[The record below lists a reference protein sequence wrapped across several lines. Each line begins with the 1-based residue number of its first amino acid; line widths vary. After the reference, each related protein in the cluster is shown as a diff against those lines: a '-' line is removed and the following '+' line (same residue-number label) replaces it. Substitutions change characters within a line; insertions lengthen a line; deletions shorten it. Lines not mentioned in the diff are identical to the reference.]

1 MPSTSSRKSSS
12 RRGRNKNKTKPKIN
26 YSTTTT
32 RPNASVYSDPSKVWS
47 ANDVWGP
54 PKRGEDGV
62 SRTINDVEYF
72 FCSKHGWLT
81 QDESP
86 HTQRE
91 CKAVEQ
97 AKAKKMRF
105 TSNNPT
111 IREAIDNAKEK
122 VTTVASKLPPTSINQ
137 KPGKFPGQSKALPR
151 YNKKSS
157 SRKNNNSEDDECA
170 EIYVTTVGNIDG
182 AKAKMGFGTF
192 KNMAYKDVLAR
203 HPSYVEWAANEYGNN
218 KGGYGRSHGL
228 SLFVEWLI
236 YHGHVEKVVAKEHTV
251 ELNPNAGGK
260 KSTKKKPTAKSS
272 TAGASK
278 KGVEKST
285 SGSKTTSAAA
295 KKKSTKT
302 SKASSKLSAHC
313 DSDSDDFGPKAKK
326 TKKTKKIYSS
336 EDSSDGDDDD
346 GSTYLPSP
354 LHHSNKR
361 DRNNR

>member
-12 RRGRNKNKTKPKIN
+12 RRGRNKNNTKPKIN

-32 RPNASVYSDPSKVWS
+32 RPNASVYSDRSKVWS
-47 ANDVWGP
+47 ANDVWAP

-81 QDESP
+81 LNESP

-122 VTTVASKLPPTSINQ
+122 VTAVASKLPPTSIIQ
-137 KPGKFPGQSKALPR
+137 KPGKFPGQSKAVPR

-170 EIYVTTVGNIDG
+170 EIYVTNVGNIDG
-182 AKAKMGFGTF
+182 
-192 KNMAYKDVLAR
+192 
-203 HPSYVEWAANEYGNN
+203 
-218 KGGYGRSHGL
+218 
-228 SLFVEWLI
+228 
-236 YHGHVEKVVAKEHTV
+236 
-251 ELNPNAGGK
+251 
-260 KSTKKKPTAKSS
+260 
-272 TAGASK
+272 
-278 KGVEKST
+278 
-285 SGSKTTSAAA
+285 
-295 KKKSTKT
+295 
-302 SKASSKLSAHC
+302 
-313 DSDSDDFGPKAKK
+313 
-326 TKKTKKIYSS
+326 
-336 EDSSDGDDDD
+336 
-346 GSTYLPSP
+346 
-354 LHHSNKR
+354 
-361 DRNNR
+361 

>member
-12 RRGRNKNKTKPKIN
+12 RRGRNKNNTKPKIN

-32 RPNASVYSDPSKVWS
+32 RPNASVYSDRSKVWS
-47 ANDVWGP
+47 ADDVWGP

-62 SRTINDVEYF
+62 SRTINGVEYF

-81 QDESP
+81 LEESP

-91 CKAVEQ
+91 CKAVEK

-111 IREAIDNAKEK
+111 IREAIDNAKEEM
-122 VTTVASKLPPTSINQ
+122 TTVASKLPPTSINQ
-137 KPGKFPGQSKALPR
+137 KPGKFSGQSKALPR

-170 EIYVTTVGNIDG
+170 EIYVTNVGNIDG
-182 AKAKMGFGTF
+182 AKAKMGFG
-192 KNMAYKDVLAR
+192 KLNNMTYKDVLAR

-272 TAGASK
+272 TAGAGK
-278 KGVEKST
+278 KVKKST
-285 SGSKTTSAAA
+285 AGSKTTSAAA

-313 DSDSDDFGPKAKK
+313 DSDSDNEPKAKK
-326 TKKTKKIYSS
+326 TKKIYSLGY
-336 EDSSDGDDDD
+336 SSDDDD
-346 GSTYLPSP
+346 DDDSTYVSSP
-354 LHHSNKR
+354 LGKSNKR